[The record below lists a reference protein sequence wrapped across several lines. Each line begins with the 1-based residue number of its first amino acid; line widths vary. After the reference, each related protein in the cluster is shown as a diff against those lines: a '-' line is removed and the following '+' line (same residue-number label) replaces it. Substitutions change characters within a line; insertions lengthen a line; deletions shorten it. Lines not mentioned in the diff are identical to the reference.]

1 MDSPLKRLMPVVALA
16 LPLLAQA
23 QLADPTRPP
32 AAFSTPG
39 QALVDGEAA
48 GPRLQ
53 SILIGRAPGGRR
65 VAVIDGATV
74 REGGKVGGAVLAR
87 INETSVVLRRGKNL
101 ETLTLFPVPAKAVEP
116 AGKP

>member
-1 MDSPLKRLMPVVALA
+1 MDSLVNRLLIAALLA
-16 LPLLAQA
+16 APLLAQA

-32 AAFSTPG
+32 AAFSSPELQT
-39 QALVDGEAA
+39 ADGEAA

-65 VAVIDGATV
+65 VAVIDGVTV

-87 INETSVVLRRGKNL
+87 INDTSVVLRRGKNL
-101 ETLTLFPVPAKAVEP
+101 ETLTLFPVPA
-116 AGKP
+116 GKP